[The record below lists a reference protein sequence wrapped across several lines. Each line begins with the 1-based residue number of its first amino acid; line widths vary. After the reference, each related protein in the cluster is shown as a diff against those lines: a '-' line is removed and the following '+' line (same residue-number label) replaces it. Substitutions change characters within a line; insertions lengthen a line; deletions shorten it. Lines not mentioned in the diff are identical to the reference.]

1 MMVRVLTE
9 KRYQP
14 ASEKQLLNAFTVLDT
29 EQKGYLTRDE
39 ITQYMTD
46 EGEPFT
52 KDEIEEMLHASIER
66 GQDVLLYKDY
76 VTLMVPEEDN

>member
-1 MMVRVLTE
+1 MPINGSSDYVCCFYL
-9 KRYQP
+9 QFCC
-14 ASEKQLLNAFTVLDT
+14 LL
-29 EQKGYLTRDE
+29 
-39 ITQYMTD
+39 
-46 EGEPFT
+46 GEPFT